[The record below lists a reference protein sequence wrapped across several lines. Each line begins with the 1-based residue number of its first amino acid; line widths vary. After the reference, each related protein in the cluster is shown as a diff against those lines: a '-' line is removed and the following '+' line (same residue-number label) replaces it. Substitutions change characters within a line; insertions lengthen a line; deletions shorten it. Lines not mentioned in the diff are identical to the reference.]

1 MDNVIIRLVKKEE
14 FEELMNVM
22 NIAFNFN
29 SKEEKFEH
37 ILPKLYFKDN
47 KKRCG

>member
-29 SKEEKFEH
+29 SE
-37 ILPKLYFKDN
+37 
-47 KKRCG
+47 